1 MSESFDAFRY
11 IGYLQSRWRGILASA
26 GIAVALAIGV
36 SLVMSRQYTATARI
50 VIEPPAGTDLR
61 SAMAVSP
68 IYLESLKTY
77 EHFAASD
84 SLFQTA
90 VQRFGLSGGA
100 VESLK
105 RRVLT
110 VQMVRNTRIMEISA
124 TLPDA
129 RKAQALAKFLA
140 ESTVELNRASVSESD
155 QDLLRGLEQQAR
167 EIRARLQE
175 TEAAWAKVI
184 SAEPV
189 AGLEA
194 AMDPAAAIRSKLQ
207 EQAQSVELEIA
218 DLGER
223 TKAGEATSEMRKEES
238 NARVCL
244 AETRKQLV
252 DVDRQSAEREK
263 LLGTR
268 QAHRDQLDA
277 ERKADLAALAAM
289 EARLR
294 DARGESGFRGE
305 RLKVIDPGIVPERPS
320 SPNLPLNIAVALLA
334 GLVLP
339 ILYFTLQMNFEER
352 RAALA
357 RGSFRA
363 LGKAR
368 DE

>member
-11 IGYLQSRWRGILASA
+11 IGYLQSRWRGIAASA
-26 GIAVALAIGV
+26 AIAVALAIAA
-36 SLVMSRQYTATARI
+36 SLAMSPQYTATARV

-77 EHFAASD
+77 ELFAASD
-84 SLFQTA
+84 SLFQKS
-90 VQRFGLSGGA
+90 VERFGLTGGA

-105 RRVLT
+105 RRVLR
-110 VQMVRNTRIMEISA
+110 VQIVRNTRIMEIAA

-129 RKAQALAKFLA
+129 KKAQALAKFLA
-140 ESTVELNRASVSESD
+140 DSTVELNRASVFESD
-155 QDLLRGLEQQAR
+155 RDLLLGLEQQAR
-167 EIRARLQE
+167 EIRGSLQE
-175 TEAAWAKVI
+175 TEAAWARSI
-184 SAEPV
+184 TTEPLT
-189 AGLEA
+189 GLEA
-194 AMDPAAAIRSKLQ
+194 AMDQAAATRSKLEELQ
-207 EQAQSVELEIA
+207 QSVELEIA

-223 TKAGEATSEMRKEES
+223 AKAADATGEMRKEES
-238 NARVCL
+238 NARARL
-244 AETRKQLV
+244 AEVRRQLV
-252 DVDRQSAEREK
+252 DVDRQNAAREK

-277 ERKADLAALAAM
+277 ERKAGQAALAAM
-289 EARLR
+289 EGRLR

-339 ILYFTLQMNFEER
+339 ILYLTLQMNFQER
-352 RAALA
+352 RAGLA
-357 RGSFRA
+357 RVGLRA